1 MLKIV
6 FYFQVHQPFRLKP
19 YRVLDIGADPD
30 YFDENLN
37 SQVMKKVAEKCYL
50 PTNKLL
56 LELIDKYEGQFRV
69 AFSITGT
76 AIEQFRLY
84 APEVLDSF
92 RLLAQSGCV
101 EFLGETYYHSLSFA
115 RPDYDDIRRE
125 EFIEQVRMH
134 RKLMESEFGF
144 SPMVFRN
151 TELIYHDKLSD
162 VIWEEEG
169 FKAVL
174 AEGVERILGWRSPL
188 YAYKSYNHK
197 LFLLLKFYSLADDI
211 AFRFS
216 NKGWVE
222 YPLTVEKFVEWVSRL
237 PLIEKENKNLFL
249 NLFMDYET
257 FGEHQWEDSG
267 IFNFL
272 RRLPGEIFKRPFL
285 SFGWPSDV
293 VDDVNYEPEVLS
305 FPEPVSWAD
314 TERDLSAWLEN
325 EMQTNAAD
333 SFYGILGK
341 IKEKGR
347 SDLLEPARRLS
358 TSDHFYYMCTKYFQD
373 GDVHKY
379 FSPYDSPEQ
388 AYLHYL
394 NALADLEERLR

>member
-92 RLLAQSGCV
+92 RRLAQSGCV

-162 VIWEEEG
+162 VVWEEEG

-216 NKGWVE
+216 NKGW
-222 YPLTVEKFVEWVSRL
+222 W
-237 PLIEKENKNLFL
+237 
-249 NLFMDYET
+249 
-257 FGEHQWEDSG
+257 
-267 IFNFL
+267 
-272 RRLPGEIFKRPFL
+272 
-285 SFGWPSDV
+285 
-293 VDDVNYEPEVLS
+293 
-305 FPEPVSWAD
+305 
-314 TERDLSAWLEN
+314 
-325 EMQTNAAD
+325 
-333 SFYGILGK
+333 
-341 IKEKGR
+341 
-347 SDLLEPARRLS
+347 S
-358 TSDHFYYMCTKYFQD
+358 T
-373 GDVHKY
+373 
-379 FSPYDSPEQ
+379 P
-388 AYLHYL
+388 
-394 NALADLEERLR
+394 

>member
-1 MLKIV
+1 
-6 FYFQVHQPFRLKP
+6 
-19 YRVLDIGADPD
+19 
-30 YFDENLN
+30 
-37 SQVMKKVAEKCYL
+37 
-50 PTNKLL
+50 
-56 LELIDKYEGQFRV
+56 
-69 AFSITGT
+69 
-76 AIEQFRLY
+76 
-84 APEVLDSF
+84 
-92 RLLAQSGCV
+92 
-101 EFLGETYYHSLSFA
+101 
-115 RPDYDDIRRE
+115 
-125 EFIEQVRMH
+125 
-134 RKLMESEFGF
+134 MESEFGF

-169 FKAVL
+169 FKAVS

-325 EMQTNAAD
+325 DMQKNAAD

-379 FSPYDSPEQ
+379 FSPYDSPEH